1 MALSP
6 CSLVAVEN
14 PVAGLAGYPELPAEG
29 RSTATEQRLRLERP
43 GRAPLLLNVLPVWRL
58 GVDLPGIAA
67 PRVAVV
73 ISKPDAP
80 APIDRVAFADTY
92 RLTTRER
99 EIAILLGHG
108 LDLQA
113 IALQLGI
120 GIGTVRH
127 HLKECVRED
136 RRTRPGG
143 AGSAATRFRHADEL
157 VARRGG

>member
-1 MALSP
+1 
-6 CSLVAVEN
+6 
-14 PVAGLAGYPELPAEG
+14 
-29 RSTATEQRLRLERP
+29 LERP

-92 RLTTRER
+92 RLTTREC
-99 EIAILLGHG
+99 EIAVLLGDG

-127 HLKECVRED
+127 HLKNVFEK
-136 RRTRPGG
+136 TG
-143 AGSAATRFRHADEL
+143 ARGQVAL
-157 VARRGG
+157 VALLRGFATPTN